1 MLVTAK
7 QKVLC
12 LVDIINFNDALRVK
26 TDYFFLLIFINGFL
40 NLFLTGVRLSF
51 PFFIICP

>member
-12 LVDIINFNDALRVK
+12 LVDIIKFNDTLPVK
-26 TDYFFLLIFINGFL
+26 TDYFFLLFFINGFL

-51 PFFIICP
+51 PFFILYP